1 MICRTTYMWEKS
13 ALSIPVKEVELGWKY
28 IQSLTLTEQMTLEWV
43 GNEHVEIFVHSLFSV
58 KEDLALRYFETA
70 HNYLLCTLYKVIMWK
85 WWWNY
90 KPVRLGL
97 LRWWESCPI
106 TRSGCCRS
114 TQTRVRSRRRVRV
127 AAIAIVSEEVRSI
140 VERERKKIHQQAV
153 WNSQSP
159 CLEFGNDTISQTFSS
174 IYLLKILF

>member
-1 MICRTTYMWEKS
+1 MQNNIHVREICFIHSSERSRIRME
-13 ALSIPVKEVELGWKY
+13 IHPVFN
-28 IQSLTLTEQMTLEWV
+28 ITEQMTLEWV

-159 CLEFGNDTISQTFSS
+159 CLEFGNDTISQTFLS